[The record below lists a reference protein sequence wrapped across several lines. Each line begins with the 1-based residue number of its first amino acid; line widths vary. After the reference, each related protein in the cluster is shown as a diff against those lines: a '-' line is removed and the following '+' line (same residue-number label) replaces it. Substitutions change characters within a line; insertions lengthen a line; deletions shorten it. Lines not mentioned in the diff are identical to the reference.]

1 MHEGWEDS
9 PEINLKKLDLS
20 DDELNF
26 STEAFSDGNKIA
38 SDTESYVSVEI
49 DKPDEKK
56 ISKIV
61 LFWAVVFTVITLPIF
76 YHNIRNYI
84 TYYMMPPMRHN
95 LEVKT
100 TKLSHKNLYEKSEVT
115 GLISAESS
123 VDIVAR
129 VDGYLEKTYFKEGD
143 FIRQGQL
150 LFTIEPN
157 EYKIS
162 VRAAEAEVAQAKA
175 LYTNSIQELERAKE
189 LVKENFISR
198 SDYDSIVASANSQKA
213 SLDAANQSLARAR
226 LNLSYTNI
234 YSPMAGKAGKINMSV
249 GNYVGLQSGP
259 LVNIAKMNPVCV
271 DFSMKSSDVLKMKHG
286 NNNNLDINTA
296 KVEILLSDDTKYDQI
311 GKIIFSDNVVSAE
324 AASLSLRA
332 VFQNHDN
339 ILIPG
344 DYVRV
349 IITSKEPRNKL
360 LVSQAVT
367 HGDALNGYYLWTVK
381 DGKTHKNKIV
391 ISGSEGNDWIVE
403 SGVTDTD
410 DVITSSNNHI
420 DMENLPVTIKN
431 NEKQQD
437 SSEQ

>member
-1 MHEGWEDS
+1 MDGHNWFGEDLMQEEWENSDD
-9 PEINLKKLDLS
+9 IGLKKIDLG
-20 DDELNF
+20 EEEKL
-26 STEAFSDGNKIA
+26 AF
-38 SDTESYVSVEI
+38 DTQSYVSVEI

-61 LFWAVVFTVITLPIF
+61 LTWAIIFSLVTIPIF

-84 TYYMMPPMRHN
+84 NDYCTTSTRNPLR
-95 LEVKT
+95 VKT
-100 TKLSHKNLYEKSEVT
+100 TKLSYKNLYDKSEIT

-143 FIRQGQL
+143 FVRKGQL

-162 VRAAEAEVAQAKA
+162 VRAAEAEVAQAMA

-198 SDYDSIVASANSQKA
+198 SDYDSIVAAANSQKA

-234 YSPMAGKAGKINMSV
+234 YAPMAGKAGKINMSD

-259 LVNIAKMNPVCV
+259 LVTIAKMDPICV

-286 NNNNLDINTA
+286 NNNLDINTA
-296 KVEILLSDDTKYDQI
+296 KVELLLSDDTKYDKI
-311 GKIIFSDNVVSAE
+311 GKIIFSDNVVSSQV
-324 AASLSLRA
+324 ASLSLRA

-349 IITSKEPRNKL
+349 IITSKEPHNKL
-360 LVSQAVT
+360 LVPQAIT

-381 DGKTHKNKIV
+381 DGETHKNRITV
-391 ISGSEGNDWIVE
+391 SGSEGSDWIVE
-403 SGVTDTD
+403 SGVTAED
-410 DVITSSNNHI
+410 DVIKSSNEPI
-420 DMENLPVTIKN
+420 DMERIPVLIKTS
-431 NEKQQD
+431 KKQD
-437 SSEQ
+437 SATQ